1 MEGISGTLSL
11 MKKHPNVTELYK
23 RKEAHRK
30 NEAKRPISEKMVI
43 ASRLREV
50 QDKLAPI
57 RAANK
62 AKRSQRKVEIPV
74 SRDQD

>member
-1 MEGISGTLSL
+1 
-11 MKKHPNVTELYK
+11 MKKYPDVAELYK

-30 NEAKRPISEKMVI
+30 KEARLSISEKMVI

-62 AKRSQRKVEIPV
+62 SRQSVRKVTIRVKP
-74 SRDQD
+74 DQE

>member
-1 MEGISGTLSL
+1 
-11 MKKHPNVTELYK
+11 MKKYPDVAELYK

-50 QDKLAPI
+50 QEKLAPI

-62 AKRSQRKVEIPV
+62 ANRFQRKVNIPIWPE
-74 SRDQD
+74 QD

>member
-1 MEGISGTLSL
+1 
-11 MKKHPNVTELYK
+11 MKKYPDVTELYR

-30 NEAKRPISEKMVI
+30 IEAKRSISEKMAI

-50 QDKLAPI
+50 QDTLAPV

-62 AKRSQRKVEIPV
+62 AKRSHRKVNIRVRP
-74 SRDQD
+74 DQD